1 MSHFPF
7 YNRYPY
13 TNFEQL
19 NLDYIL
25 NETAK
30 FSRRVEELEKTVTD
44 HEGRI
49 TTIEGDITTI
59 EADIIEIKSDIVYLE
74 TRMTSAE
81 SSITDHEERI
91 TLNTNDISGLKT
103 RMTTAE
109 SDISSNTDAIAG
121 LDIRVTNNTDRIN
134 VVETENAAQDNQIL
148 QLAGRV
154 TDLESHS
161 VVANPGGTGAN
172 LNTLGVDGVTYVIPS
187 GGGGGGGS
195 TVTPNPAGVVSTDP
209 ELSALGIDA
218 LNYRIPVTSADKQ
231 AIENSISDIDDRVD
245 TLEDAITQIDTR
257 IGTVIQRST
266 NDQRII
272 NALMSDPDAVIELDG
287 TQRVPSGVTAFD
299 STITLAP
306 GVYLLQLSCEIDTT
320 TYGST
325 PRFLGCYI
333 RNASNVNLARGKF
346 SVFGTERA
354 MITQAAALNC
364 QKVVTVPEGE
374 TLVIHAAVR
383 CNGGMPSPTAPKQFT
398 LNNLEFDA
406 IKMGVIS

>member
-7 YNRYPY
+7 YNHYPY
-13 TNFEQL
+13 TNFEQI

-30 FSRRVEELEKTVTD
+30 FSRRVEELENKVTD

-59 EADIIEIKSDIVYLE
+59 KADIIEIKSDISDLT
-74 TRMTSAE
+74 TRMTNAE
-81 SSITDHEERI
+81 NSITDHEDRI

-103 RMTTAE
+103 RMTNAE
-109 SDISSNTDAIAG
+109 SGINANTDAIAG
-121 LDIRVTNNTDRIN
+121 LDTRVTNNTDRIAA
-134 VVETENAAQDNQIL
+134 VETENGRQDNQIL

-161 VVANPGGTGAN
+161 VVANPGGTGAT
-172 LNTLGVDGVTYVIPS
+172 LHTLGVDGVTYMVPS

-231 AIENSISDIDDRVD
+231 AIEDSIDNIDGRVD
-245 TLEDAITQIDTR
+245 VLEDAITHIDTR
-257 IGTVIQRST
+257 IGTVIQKVIASEGLF
-266 NDQRII
+266 NS
-272 NALMSDPDAVIELDG
+272 LLSDPDAVIELDG
-287 TQRVPSGVTAFD
+287 TQPVGSGSTGTD
-299 STITLAP
+299 TTITLTE
-306 GVYLLQLSCEIDTT
+306 GVYLLQLEVDFDTT
-320 TYGST
+320 PYGST

-333 RNASNVNLARGKF
+333 RNSSNVNLARGKF

-354 MITQAAALNC
+354 MITQAASCGC
-364 QKVVTVPEGE
+364 QTVITVGQNE
-374 TLVIHAAVR
+374 TLTVHAAIR
-383 CNGGMPSPTAPKQFT
+383 CNGGTPSPLQPKRFT
-398 LNNLEFDA
+398 INNVEFTA
-406 IKMGVIS
+406 IKMGIVS